1 MTFTKYPKMKDSG
14 IEWIGEIPEK
24 WDVNRMV
31 SIGKFSKGRN
41 ITKDDLRNIGHPCIV
56 YSQLYTKY
64 TRLVTSVISF
74 IDDKKFQQT
83 TKVNS
88 GTFLFTSS
96 GETIEDIGQCVL
108 YDGNSEVSVGG
119 DMVVFKIKDE
129 IKFDNYFLSYVFN
142 SDFFQY
148 QKSANS
154 RGEIVVH
161 VYERQLR
168 DMTFPVPSLSEQ
180 KQIASYIDKK
190 TAKIDDEITKNQNLI
205 KLLQEKRQS
214 EINRAVTKGLDDTVP
229 IKDSGIEWIG
239 EIPKHW
245 NIMKLKRLVNLS
257 QGIQIPEDK
266 QIDEEEKGYVRFL
279 RIVDFTD
286 NAKSRFV
293 NKFDN
298 NSFLEKDEIVMIR
311 YGASAGKVLRGL
323 KGVFANNMFKLISNY
338 LLTNNFLFD
347 FLNQQLVQDHITEM
361 SPVTTMPNI
370 NHNIVYD
377 LNIPLPSLN
386 EQKQITNFI
395 YSKTAKIDSL
405 ISKIQLQISTL
416 QEFRTS
422 LISSAVT
429 GKICVTN

>member
-1 MTFTKYPKMKDSG
+1 MTFAKYPKMKDSG
-14 IEWIGEIPEK
+14 IEWIGEIPEEWK
-24 WDVNRMV
+24 IQKLKHVCIKIVDGVHKTPEYENSGIPFISVNNFTR
-31 SIGKFSKGRN
+31 GKLDFSK
-41 ITKDDLRNIGHPCIV
+41 TKFISKNSHIQLIKRCNPEKGDLILSKVGTLGQVDVIENEFEFSIFVQLALLKLNKEKLIPIFLK
-56 YSQLYTKY
+56 YFLKSNLSQIQIILF
-64 TRLVTSVISF
+64 SN
-74 IDDKKFQQT
+74 QT
-83 TKVNS
+83 TLKYIGIND
-88 GTFLFTSS
+88 
-96 GETIEDIGQCVL
+96 IEL
-108 YDGNSEVSVGG
+108 LP
-119 DMVVFKIKDE
+119 VFI
-129 IKFDNYFLSYVFN
+129 
-142 SDFFQY
+142 
-148 QKSANS
+148 
-154 RGEIVVH
+154 
-161 VYERQLR
+161 
-168 DMTFPVPSLSEQ
+168 PSMNEQ
-180 KQIASYIDKK
+180 KQIASYLDKK
-190 TAKIDDEITKNQNLI
+190 TKTIDDEITKNQNLI

-214 EINRAVTKGLDDTVP
+214 EINHAVTKGLDDTVP
-229 IKDSGIEWIG
+229 MKDSGIEWIG

-266 QIDEEEKGYVRFL
+266 QIDGEEKGYVRFL

-286 NAKSRFV
+286 NAKSRYV

-311 YGASAGKVLRGL
+311 YGASAGKVFRGL

-361 SPVTTMPNI
+361 SPVNTMPNI

>member
-1 MTFTKYPKMKDSG
+1 
-14 IEWIGEIPEK
+14 
-24 WDVNRMV
+24 
-31 SIGKFSKGRN
+31 
-41 ITKDDLRNIGHPCIV
+41 
-56 YSQLYTKY
+56 
-64 TRLVTSVISF
+64 
-74 IDDKKFQQT
+74 
-83 TKVNS
+83 
-88 GTFLFTSS
+88 
-96 GETIEDIGQCVL
+96 
-108 YDGNSEVSVGG
+108 
-119 DMVVFKIKDE
+119 MVVFKIKDE

-168 DMTFPVPSLSEQ
+168 DMTFPVPSISEQ

-214 EINRAVTKGLDDTVP
+214 EINHAVTKGLDDTVAM
-229 IKDSGIEWIG
+229 KDSGIEWIG

-266 QIDEEEKGYVRFL
+266 QIDGEEKGYVRFL

-286 NAKSRFV
+286 NAKSRYV

>member
-1 MTFTKYPKMKDSG
+1 M
-14 IEWIGEIPEK
+14 
-24 WDVNRMV
+24 
-31 SIGKFSKGRN
+31 
-41 ITKDDLRNIGHPCIV
+41 
-56 YSQLYTKY
+56 
-64 TRLVTSVISF
+64 
-74 IDDKKFQQT
+74 
-83 TKVNS
+83 
-88 GTFLFTSS
+88 
-96 GETIEDIGQCVL
+96 
-108 YDGNSEVSVGG
+108 
-119 DMVVFKIKDE
+119 
-129 IKFDNYFLSYVFN
+129 
-142 SDFFQY
+142 
-148 QKSANS
+148 
-154 RGEIVVH
+154 
-161 VYERQLR
+161 
-168 DMTFPVPSLSEQ
+168 
-180 KQIASYIDKK
+180 
-190 TAKIDDEITKNQNLI
+190 I